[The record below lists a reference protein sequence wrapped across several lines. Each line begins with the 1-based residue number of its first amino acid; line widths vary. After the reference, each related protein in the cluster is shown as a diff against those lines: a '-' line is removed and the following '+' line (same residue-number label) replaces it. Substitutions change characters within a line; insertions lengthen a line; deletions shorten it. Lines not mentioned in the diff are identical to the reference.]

1 MQIILNEKE
10 TKEYFDLKRRLK
22 DIYTRYNNLCSTIQE
37 IPLFNKYI
45 DDLKNIALP
54 FYYDDLEELK

>member
-10 TKEYFDLKRRLK
+10 TKEYFELKRKLK
-22 DIYTRYNNLCSTIQE
+22 EIYTTYNNLCSAIQE

-45 DDLKNIALP
+45 DDLKKIALP
-54 FYYDDLEELK
+54 FYYEDLED